1 MSGVAD
7 APADTSQL
15 EEARED
21 EVTYAGLATRVIA
34 FVIDAALIA
43 VVAIMVGVGAALIQ
57 GILHLPSGVQTLIQA
72 IGAAIYIAATIGYFV
87 AFWSSTGQ
95 TPGARVMQIRI
106 TTATG
111 ERVTTRRAFVRCV
124 GVVLAAL
131 PLFAG
136 FIRILFDARR
146 RGFQDRLARTVV
158 IGAPQ
163 QSLIAVRRASLRSGA
178 SASPSRDDVSARQL

>member
-1 MSGVAD
+1 MSGLAD
-7 APADTSQL
+7 APADASQL

-34 FVIDAALIA
+34 FVIDAALIS

-57 GILHLPSGVQTLIQA
+57 GILHLPGGVQTLIQA
-72 IGAAIYIAATIGYFV
+72 IGAAIYVAATIGYFV

-163 QSLIAVRRASLRSGA
+163 QSLIGARRASLRSG
-178 SASPSRDDVSARQL
+178 SSPSPSRGDVSARQL

>member
-178 SASPSRDDVSARQL
+178 SPSPSRDDVSARQL

>member
-163 QSLIAVRRASLRSGA
+163 QSLIAVRRASLRSG
-178 SASPSRDDVSARQL
+178 SSPPPRGDVPARQL